1 MPTPSEIK
9 TALQIAGENKEI
21 IAISVYNQLQGIAK
35 QGIWKKRDETLI
47 STADLDLDTIDQ
59 AILDIITGDYALFC
73 LEQDDDGV
81 DLAKA
86 NLFDTYVLHVLAIIK
101 SKLETLRP
109 TNPQKCAPLIRAIK
123 ENLESYWIE
132 L

>member
-1 MPTPSEIK
+1 MPTTQEIDYAMQLAEGK
-9 TALQIAGENKEI
+9 EAVALTHVFN
-21 IAISVYNQLQGIAK
+21 LLHGIAR
-35 QGIWKKRDETLI
+35 QGVWKKRDETLI
-47 STADLDLDTIDQ
+47 YTADLDLDTIDQ

-73 LEQDDDGV
+73 LEQEDDGV

-101 SKLETLRP
+101 SKLETLRS
-109 TNPQKCAPLIRAIK
+109 TNPQECAALLEAIK
-123 ENLESYWIE
+123 ENLESYWKE

>member
-1 MPTPSEIK
+1 MQLAEGK
-9 TALQIAGENKEI
+9 EAVALTN
-21 IAISVYNQLQGIAK
+21 VFNLLQGIAR
-35 QGIWKKRDETLI
+35 QGVWKKRDETLI
-47 STADLDLDTIDQ
+47 YTADLDLDTIDQ

-73 LEQDDDGV
+73 LEQEDDGV

-101 SKLETLRP
+101 SKLEALRP
-109 TNPQKCAPLIRAIK
+109 TNPQECAALLEAIK
-123 ENLESYWIE
+123 ENLESYWKE